1 MHQQDHQIFQL
12 IGYTKG
18 LEIRALKGLFQRSL
32 SPSFRG
38 TIQRPHVS
46 IGDTTIEDYF
56 IPKGSHVILLEVVE
70 NLLVR
75 CAKVVNIGFSEGGTK
90 KLDAGS
96 GAVRRDVEALPLEE
110 RVSLHALV
118 LVRRTHHGVPKLH
131 G

>member
-90 KLDAGS
+90 KLDVGS

-118 LVRRTHHGVPKLH
+118 LVRRTHHGVPELH

>member
-1 MHQQDHQIFQL
+1 M
-12 IGYTKG
+12 KG
-18 LEIRALKGLFQRSL
+18 LEIRALKGLFQISL
-32 SPSFRG
+32 PPSSRG

-75 CAKVVNIGFSEGGTK
+75 CAKVVNVGFSEGGNM
-90 KLDAGS
+90 KLDVGS
-96 GAVRRDVEALPLEE
+96 SVVRCDVEALPLVEK
-110 RVSLHALV
+110 VSLHAPV
-118 LVRRTHHGVPKLH
+118 LVRRTHHGVPELH